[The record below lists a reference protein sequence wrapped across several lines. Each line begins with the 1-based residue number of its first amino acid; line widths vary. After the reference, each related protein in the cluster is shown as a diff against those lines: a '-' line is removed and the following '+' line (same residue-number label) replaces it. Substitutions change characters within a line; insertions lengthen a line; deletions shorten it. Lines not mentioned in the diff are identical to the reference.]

1 MIVLLINNKQHTAV
15 EMNFKQNRIKSSLN
29 LVAKN

>member
-15 EMNFKQNRIKSSLN
+15 EMNFKQIVQNKITEFSC
-29 LVAKN
+29 